1 MRPILW
7 LAIVLMLGGA
17 AMLLAE
23 IRFEHREVL
32 GETWVAWLPI
42 AYAALLLVAGSAA
55 LVRFRRGGREVLRAL
70 FAAAILV
77 GTLGVWFHS
86 GGHPA
91 RKAAQVLSA
100 FALEVG
106 KNGGIKIG
114 SEPPPLAPA
123 AFCGLGFIGLIACRR
138 RQLQDRRL
146 PAEAGSSPGK
156 LPASASAL
164 GPSADSPR

>member
-1 MRPILW
+1 MD
-7 LAIVLMLGGA
+7 AEESVVAGVLGGA

-42 AYAALLLVAGSAA
+42 AYAALLLVA
-55 LVRFRRGGREVLRAL
+55 GREVLRAL

>member
-1 MRPILW
+1 MDAEELVV
-7 LAIVLMLGGA
+7 AGVLGGA

-32 GETWVAWLPI
+32 GETWAAWIPL
-42 AYAALLLVAGSAA
+42 AYAALLLLAGGLA
-55 LVRFRRGGREVLRAL
+55 LLRFRRGGREVLRAL
-70 FAAAILV
+70 FAAGIAI
-77 GTLGVWFHS
+77 GALGIWFHS

-91 RKAAQVLSA
+91 RKTAQVLSA
-100 FALEVG
+100 FALEPG
-106 KNGGIKIG
+106 KDGGIKIG

-138 RQLQDRRL
+138 RQRRDRAL
-146 PAEAGSSPGK
+146 PVEAGSSPGR

-164 GPSADSPR
+164 GRTADSPR